1 MEAGSV
7 LLLLLVI
14 VLYFETLKLRMFVFI
29 ISYTMMKSGQSSSID
44 HRSTKQCRLWL
55 RVPL

>member
-14 VLYFETLKLRMFVFI
+14 ELYFETLKLMMFVFI

-44 HRSTKQCRLWL
+44 HRSTKQCR
-55 RVPL
+55 VPL